1 MNEQNNGSQA
11 PLDKEAQKAAKKAER
26 EAKKAQRK
34 AAKANKDPNDPNGNK
49 DNGKKVFI
57 ALLVAI
63 AIIVAAALVV
73 TFLSK
78 RNSDATTDDSSIS
91 SEDSIQIG
99 DSKTYDSEN
108 SDGTLTGVEIAEK
121 VKPSVIGIE
130 IYYNGTLYGEGSGV
144 VMSVDEDTGTT
155 YVLTCAHL
163 LTQSGATL
171 QVQTEDGTAY
181 DATIIGYDTR
191 TDIGVVSCKTTDLT
205 AAEFGDSTVLQV
217 GEPVYAIGN
226 PGGSEFY
233 GSVTSGIVS
242 ALNHMTSSSDSGYT
256 QEVIQHDA
264 AINPGNSGGAL
275 VNSYG
280 QVIGINSSK
289 IVEDSYEGMGFAVP
303 ISVAKEIVDDIMD
316 NGYVTNRAKLGIQ
329 YLSISSNQTYSMIAQ
344 MNDLPSGSI
353 IIAAMDDDS
362 AFSGTDVEVGD
373 IIIGVN
379 GKDLDKSSTLL
390 DLINKSSPGD
400 ELTLTIA
407 HIDSDYKVSTFDVE
421 ITLIEDKGT
430 SSSSSSEEKEEEDG
444 QFVNPFQNGGS
455 GSGSYG
461 YGYGFG
467 NGN

>member
-1 MNEQNNGSQA
+1 MEEKTPFNTDQTPDMEPVNDTEEVKKTKKPKKDKNKKDKGDKDGKSGS
-11 PLDKEAQKAAKKAER
+11 
-26 EAKKAQRK
+26 
-34 AAKANKDPNDPNGNK
+34 
-49 DNGKKVFI
+49 KVFI
-57 ALLVAI
+57 VLIVAI
-63 AIIVAAALVV
+63 AVIALAAFGIYYMTEKKSTESANKVQ
-73 TFLSK
+73 T
-78 RNSDATTDDSSIS
+78 S
-91 SEDSIQIG
+91 SEDSIEIG
-99 DSKTYDSEN
+99 DSKTYDSSN
-108 SDGTLTGVEIAEK
+108 TDGTLSSVEIAAK
-121 VKPSVIGIE
+121 VKPSVIAVE
-130 IYYNGTLYGEGSGV
+130 IYSSSGDLAGEGSGI
-144 VMSVDEDTGTT
+144 VMSVDEDENRT
-155 YVLTCAHL
+155 YIVTCAHL
-163 LTQSGATL
+163 LNESGTSI
-171 QVQTEDGTAY
+171 QIQTEDGTAY
-181 DATIIGYDTR
+181 DATVVGYDTR
-191 TDIGVVSCKTTDLT
+191 TDVGVCSIKGTDLT
-205 AAEFGDSTVLQV
+205 PAEFGDSTVLQV

-226 PGGSEFY
+226 PGGTAFY
-233 GSVTSGIVS
+233 GSVTAGIVS
-242 ALNHMTSSSDSGYT
+242 AIDRPISSSESGYT
-256 QEVIQHDA
+256 MECIQHDA
-264 AINPGNSGGAL
+264 VINPGNSGGAL

-430 SSSSSSEEKEEEDG
+430 SSSSSSEEEEEEDG